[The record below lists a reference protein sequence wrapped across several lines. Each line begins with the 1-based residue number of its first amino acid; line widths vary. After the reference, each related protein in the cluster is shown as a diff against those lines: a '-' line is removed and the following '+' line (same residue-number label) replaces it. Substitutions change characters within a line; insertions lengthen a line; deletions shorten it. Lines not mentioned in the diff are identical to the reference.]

1 MICMNNHKFIVS
13 DIDGTLMPDT
23 RQLPEELFGVIRQLT
38 GMGVR
43 FAIAS
48 GRQLRNMQQLF
59 EPCVEDLLFIAHNG
73 ATIAEG
79 HTLLT
84 DSRISPAEVQRCI
97 DYGRANGLSTMLY
110 TPETVMIDDRSEVLH
125 DFLSS
130 HWVPF
135 EVCDTLDDYTDN
147 IAKLSLV
154 NLKGI
159 ADGMREEV
167 ESLNVAAFLAN
178 RFMIDVT
185 AVGTNKG
192 VALQWLCNHY
202 GLDLDDT
209 YAFGD
214 SENDLD
220 MLTLAGHPYAVS
232 NAPEKVKAVAQ
243 VVPSN
248 NEGGVITT
256 LKEIFNI

>member
-79 HTLLT
+79 KTILT
-84 DSRISPAEVQRCI
+84 DSRINPTGVQRCI
-97 DYGRANGLSTMLY
+97 DYGRAHGLSTMLY

-154 NLKGI
+154 NLNGI

-167 ESLNVAAFLAN
+167 ESLNVAGISLRNSKF
-178 RFMIDVT
+178 I
-185 AVGTNKG
+185 
-192 VALQWLCNHY
+192 
-202 GLDLDDT
+202 
-209 YAFGD
+209 
-214 SENDLD
+214 
-220 MLTLAGHPYAVS
+220 
-232 NAPEKVKAVAQ
+232 
-243 VVPSN
+243 
-248 NEGGVITT
+248 
-256 LKEIFNI
+256 